1 MVEDGG
7 LARHVHTAG
16 LLVREVYGRFRQDMS
31 NLRIKHIPGQ
41 SRFTQRLRER
51 VESDPE
57 WVIIRRNNGEM
68 LFPRSL
74 MMGVMNFPAKV

>member
-1 MVEDGG
+1 
-7 LARHVHTAG
+7 
-16 LLVREVYGRFRQDMS
+16 VYVRFRQDMS
-31 NLRIKHIPGQ
+31 NLGIQHIPGQ

-57 WVIIRRNNGEM
+57 WAIIRRNKGEM

-74 MMGVMNFPAKV
+74 VMGVTNFPAKV

>member
-1 MVEDGG
+1 
-7 LARHVHTAG
+7 
-16 LLVREVYGRFRQDMS
+16 MS

-57 WVIIRRNNGEM
+57 WVIIRRNKGEM

-74 MMGVMNFPAKV
+74 MMGVTNFPAKV